1 MKVVLRQWREEDLEP
16 FAALNRDPEVMRFF
30 PAMLTREQ
38 SDAFVR
44 RQQGFITA
52 RGWGLW
58 AVEVD
63 GAFAGFT
70 GLSVP
75 GFEAPFMPCV
85 EAGWRLARAFW
96 GRGVGFE
103 AARQAVAFGFGQAG
117 LDELVSFTSCGNL
130 RSRRLMER
138 LGFVHD
144 PAGDFAHPNIPAGHE
159 LRPHVLYRKR
169 APRRG

>member
-1 MKVVLRQWREEDLEP
+1 
-16 FAALNRDPEVMRFF
+16 
-30 PAMLTREQ
+30 
-38 SDAFVR
+38 
-44 RQQGFITA
+44 
-52 RGWGLW
+52 
-58 AVEVD
+58 
-63 GAFAGFT
+63 
-70 GLSVP
+70 
-75 GFEAPFMPCV
+75 MPCV

-103 AARQAVAFGFGQAG
+103 AARQAVDFGFGQAG

-169 APRRG
+169 EPRR

>member
-1 MKVVLRQWREEDLEP
+1 
-16 FAALNRDPEVMRFF
+16 
-30 PAMLTREQ
+30 
-38 SDAFVR
+38 
-44 RQQGFITA
+44 
-52 RGWGLW
+52 
-58 AVEVD
+58 
-63 GAFAGFT
+63 
-70 GLSVP
+70 
-75 GFEAPFMPCV
+75 MPCV

-103 AARQAVAFGFGQAG
+103 AARQAVDFGLGQAG

-138 LGFVHD
+138 LGFFHD
-144 PAGDFAHPNIPAGHE
+144 PAGNFLHPTIPAGHE